1 MTSSLMRGRPRRA
14 RPQIP
19 ARVVQ
24 ALVGGLVG
32 LVWLVLPG
40 MTVAADGGS
49 AVVDFVMPVAA
60 LVTAVALAGFG
71 FLRRRRRAR
80 GRTTPGGA
88 PGPVAEPPVG
98 ELAERARVSLV
109 EADDWVRVS
118 GEELGFVA
126 GRFGAGDVERVEPF
140 ARVLR
145 DARAELDVALR
156 MRWQYE
162 GGVPQEAAARRHAL
176 AGIVGRCEEV
186 GRLLDG
192 QAAAFDQVRGLEAG
206 LGGGLG
212 HALVVAEGRFRELT
226 GRASAAGTA
235 LVDLGER
242 YGTSAT
248 AAVTGHAEQA
258 KDRLVFATTRLN
270 QARQSADL
278 GEVDRAAARLRAA
291 EGAIAQ
297 AATFVDG
304 IERLAGDL
312 ARAMTMV
319 PAALTGG
326 EAEIAGAREAVV
338 EPGSPYADIPPGE
351 QRAPVV
357 RADMPLADVREEP
370 ESPYSGIP
378 PGKVRAPAVPAD
390 MPPAGVREEPESPYS
405 GIPPGKV
412 RAPAVPADMPPAD
425 VREEPESPYADIPP
439 GKVRAPAVPAD
450 MPPADVREEPES
462 PYADIPPGELRARV
476 VRADIVLAGVRE
488 ELVSGR
494 PYDPLDVLRRIV
506 RAVAPVAAGRAGVIP
521 AAAVVCARGAVA
533 GADDVVATHRAAVG
547 GEARTRLAEARRLLA
562 SPAPG
567 PRQRLIDL
575 VTADT
580 LAQQARDLAEQD
592 IRVHGH
598 PIEDP
603 APDISGLTGA
613 VLGGILLGGEP
624 KGGPPACFGGPRTR
638 RRRGGSADA

>member
-1 MTSSLMRGRPRRA
+1 MTSSLSRVRARPA
-14 RPQIP
+14 RPQISV
-19 ARVVQ
+19 RVVQ
-24 ALVGGLVG
+24 APVGGLVG
-32 LVWLVLPG
+32 VAWLVLPG
-40 MTVAADGGS
+40 MTVAANGTS
-49 AVVDFVMPVAA
+49 SVVDFVMPVAA

-88 PGPVAEPPVG
+88 PGPVAEPPLG
-98 ELAERARVSLV
+98 ELDERARAALV
-109 EADDWVRVS
+109 DADDWVRVS
-118 GEELGFVA
+118 AEELGFVA
-126 GRFGAGDVERVEPF
+126 ERFGAGDVERVEPF
-140 ARVLR
+140 ARALR
-145 DARAELDVALR
+145 SARAELAVAFR

-162 GGVPQEAAARRHAL
+162 GGVPREAAARRHAL

-206 LGGGLG
+206 LGDGLG
-212 HALVVAEGRFRELT
+212 QALVVAEGRFRELT
-226 GRASAAGTA
+226 GRAGAAGTTLA
-235 LVDLGER
+235 DLGRR

-270 QARQSADL
+270 HARQSADL
-278 GEVDRAAARLRAA
+278 GENDRAAARLRAA

-297 AATFVDG
+297 AATFIDG

-312 ARAMTMV
+312 ARATAMV

-326 EAEIAGAREAVV
+326 EVEIAGARESLVK
-338 EPGSPYADIPPGE
+338 PGSPYADALPGE
-351 QRAPVV
+351 LRARAV
-357 RADMPLADVREEP
+357 RADMPPADVREEP
-370 ESPYSGIP
+370 GSPYPDIP
-378 PGKVRAPAVPAD
+378 PGKVRARP
-390 MPPAGVREEPESPYS
+390 
-405 GIPPGKV
+405 V
-412 RAPAVPADMPPAD
+412 RADTPPAD
-425 VREEPESPYADIPP
+425 VREEPESPYPNIPP
-439 GKVRAPAVPAD
+439 GEPRARSDRAD
-450 MPPADVREEPES
+450 TPPADIREEPGS

-494 PYDPLDVLRRIV
+494 PYDPLELLRRIV
-506 RAVAPVAAGRAGVIP
+506 RALAPVVAGRGGVIP
-521 AAAVVCARGAVA
+521 VAAVVCARGAVA

-567 PRQRLIDL
+567 PRQGLADL

-580 LAQQARDLAEQD
+580 LAREARDLAEQD

-598 PIEDP
+598 PIEAP
-603 APDISGLTGA
+603 APDVSGLTGA
-613 VLGGILLGGEP
+613 VLGGILLGGGL
-624 KGGPPACFGGPRTR
+624 KGGGPPACFGGPRTR
-638 RRRGGSADA
+638 GRRADGDPVAGD